1 MRDAQL
7 MAGPFHVLA
16 LTPHITQSKGS
27 IHYVG
32 FSRMKDFWGRLE
44 VGRKKKAKFSE
55 SFPVVFAL
63 SCHHGELV
71 VLRFVDNHV
80 P

>member
-1 MRDAQL
+1 

-32 FSRMKDFWGRLE
+32 FSRRKDFWGRLE
-44 VGRKKKAKFSE
+44 VGRKKKANFPNRSL
-55 SFPVVFAL
+55 SFLPYRAITV
-63 SCHHGELV
+63 S
-71 VLRFVDNHV
+71 
-80 P
+80 